1 MAIKKTV
8 EIVTKVGDAAKDIKK
23 LFDDLLKKELE
34 AKEGVEDLNKEFKDL
49 GKDTTSTLKKIEKG
63 VENTEKS
70 TGVLAKGFKGIG
82 LAIKA
87 AGIGLVIS
95 LFGTLKEVFQQNQ
108 KVANALSTTFETVSI
123 VFNELTSVVV
133 DVFEKVSKATNGMEG
148 LKNVISGLI
157 TIALTPLKLTFY
169 NVSIA
174 ISELQLA
181 WEESFL
187 GDGDPETIAKLA
199 KRITDQKDAL
209 VEVGNSAI
217 EAGSKV
223 VNNIGKAIT
232 EVGAIVEGT
241 VEGVSKI
248 SITSAYETAKANV
261 QLENTAKLAEAQQ
274 ARLVE
279 IYDRQA
285 EKLRQLRD
293 DDLKSIPERQKANE
307 DLAKVLEEQEKA
319 MLAQAAAQIASA
331 QANFSKNKSIE
342 NQVELT
348 NALANREG
356 VLAQIEGLR
365 SEQLSNRIALEK
377 EAFDLAKSRSES
389 EAQLLIEQ
397 KLFEAERLKDTE
409 AKLEAEKQALEFQK
423 QLDLERLEANIEF
436 YAADTQAK
444 LDAEIAYNERKQE
457 IENELLLKQDEID
470 QYKLD
475 KEKEAAEGRN
485 NILKAEAEFKEQQYQ
500 NTYSNLQTILSAG
513 GKKLNKIGKA
523 LAIADVLRTSAKS
536 VSETVSNIGIA
547 NAAAT
552 AASPLTA
559 GMPFV
564 AINTLK
570 GALQI
575 GATIAGATKAIQS
588 IRSEGQSVPSSGGI
602 ASSGAGAS
610 GSVPTQSPSPQFNI
624 VGNSGAN
631 QIAES
636 LGREQPIRTY
646 VVSTDVTSAQSLDR
660 NIIGNA
666 SIG

>member
-1 MAIKKTV
+1 MAIKKTI

-70 TGVLAKGFKGIG
+70 TGTLAKGFKGIG

-108 KVANALSTTFETVSI
+108 KVADALSTTFEAVSI
-123 VFNELTSVVV
+123 VFNEVTTVVV
-133 DVFEKVSKATNGMEG
+133 NIIEKVSKASNGFDG
-148 LKNVISGLI
+148 LKKTIGGLI
-157 TIALTPLKLTFY
+157 TIALTPLKATFY
-169 NVSIA
+169 SVGLA
-174 ISELQLA
+174 ISELQLL
-181 WEESFL
+181 WEESFF
-187 GDGDPETIAKLA
+187 GDDDPETIKKLN
-199 KRITDQKDAL
+199 KRITDQKAAL
-209 VEVGNSAI
+209 VEVGESAV
-217 EAGSKV
+217 EAGKQV
-223 VNNIGKAIT
+223 VENVGKAIS
-232 EVGAIVEGT
+232 EVGQVVSGAVEG
-241 VEGVSKI
+241 I
-248 SITSAYETAKANV
+248 SDINVKGAIEVAKANV

-365 SEQLSNRIALEK
+365 SEQLSNKIALEK

-423 QLDLERLEANIEF
+423 QLDLERLE
-436 YAADTQAK
+436 
-444 LDAEIAYNERKQE
+444 
-457 IENELLLKQDEID
+457 
-470 QYKLD
+470 
-475 KEKEAAEGRN
+475 
-485 NILKAEAEFKEQQYQ
+485 
-500 NTYSNLQTILSAG
+500 
-513 GKKLNKIGKA
+513 
-523 LAIADVLRTSAKS
+523 
-536 VSETVSNIGIA
+536 
-547 NAAAT
+547 
-552 AASPLTA
+552 
-559 GMPFV
+559 
-564 AINTLK
+564 
-570 GALQI
+570 
-575 GATIAGATKAIQS
+575 
-588 IRSEGQSVPSSGGI
+588 
-602 ASSGAGAS
+602 
-610 GSVPTQSPSPQFNI
+610 
-624 VGNSGAN
+624 
-631 QIAES
+631 
-636 LGREQPIRTY
+636 
-646 VVSTDVTSAQSLDR
+646 
-660 NIIGNA
+660 
-666 SIG
+666 

>member
-1 MAIKKTV
+1 MAIKKTI

-34 AKEGVEDLNKEFKDL
+34 AKEGVQDLNKEFKDL

-70 TGVLAKGFKGIG
+70 TGTLAKGFKGIG

-108 KVANALSTTFETVSI
+108 KVADALSTTFEAVSI
-123 VFNELTSVVV
+123 VFNEVTTVVV
-133 DVFEKVSKATNGMEG
+133 NIIEKVSKASNGFDG
-148 LKNVISGLI
+148 LKKTIGGLI
-157 TIALTPLKLTFY
+157 TIALTPLKATFY
-169 NVSIA
+169 SVGLA
-174 ISELQLA
+174 ISELQLL
-181 WEESFL
+181 WEESFF
-187 GDGDPETIAKLA
+187 GDDDPETIKKLN
-199 KRITDQKDAL
+199 KRITDQKAAL
-209 VEVGNSAI
+209 VEVGKSAV
-217 EAGSKV
+217 EAGKQV
-223 VNNIGKAIT
+223 VENVGKAIS
-232 EVGAIVEGT
+232 EVGQVVSGAVEG
-241 VEGVSKI
+241 I
-248 SITSAYETAKANV
+248 SDINVKGAIEVAKANV

-331 QANFSKNKSIE
+331 QANFNKNKSIE

-365 SEQLSNRIALEK
+365 SEQLSNKIALEK

-423 QLDLERLEANIEF
+423 QLDLERLEANIEL

-444 LDAEIAYNERKQE
+444 LDAQIEYNERKQE
-457 IENELLLKQDEID
+457 IDNEILLKEDEIA

-475 KEKEAAEGRN
+475 KKAEEVKAEEELEQQRINAKRAALDAILGIVNAETTVGKAALVAKELLNAKELIMEAKKTLTFASLATAKSSTAIAEGTAQTAKVGFPQ
-485 NILKAEAEFKEQQYQ
+485 NIPLLIGYGVQAVSIF
-500 NTYSNLQTILSAG
+500 SAIKNAVSKS
-513 GKKLNKIGKA
+513 KK
-523 LAIADVLRTSAKS
+523 V
-536 VSETVSNIGIA
+536 
-547 NAAAT
+547 
-552 AASPLTA
+552 
-559 GMPFV
+559 
-564 AINTLK
+564 
-570 GALQI
+570 
-575 GATIAGATKAIQS
+575 
-588 IRSEGQSVPSSGGI
+588 
-602 ASSGAGAS
+602 ASSLGGG
-610 GSVPTQSPSPQFNI
+610 GSVGSVGSAPAIQSPSPQFNI